1 LGENGGTRTVD
12 LCRAIVIRSDLAVFD
27 DVQGQIV
34 RHCELLGEVLNLA
47 GLKVS
52 FA

>member
-1 LGENGGTRTVD
+1 MGENGGTRTVD
-12 LCRAIVIRSDLAVFD
+12 LCRAIVIRPGLAAVD

-34 RHCELLGEVLNLA
+34 RHCELLGQVLDLA

>member
-1 LGENGGTRTVD
+1 MGEDGPTLTVD
-12 LCRAIVIRSDLAVFD
+12 LCRAIVIRPGLAAVD
-27 DVQGQIV
+27 DAQGQIV
-34 RHCELLGEVLNLA
+34 RHCKLLGQVLDLA